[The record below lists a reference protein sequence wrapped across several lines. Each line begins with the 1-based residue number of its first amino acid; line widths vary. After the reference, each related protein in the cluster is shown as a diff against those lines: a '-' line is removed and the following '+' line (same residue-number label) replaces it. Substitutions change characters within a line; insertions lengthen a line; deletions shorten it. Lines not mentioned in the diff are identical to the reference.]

1 MTLQA
6 YCPQCEKT
14 ISVMT
19 MMNDADV
26 KAALDAGAK
35 VRVMH
40 VSPAGDHIW
49 SLSKQE
55 CEKLRD
61 TLPRG

>member
-1 MTLQA
+1 
-6 YCPQCEKT
+6 
-14 ISVMT
+14 MT
-19 MMNDADV
+19 MMNDAEV
-26 KAALDAGAK
+26 KAALGAGAK

-40 VSPAGDHIW
+40 VSSAGDHIW